1 MILKRVNLKRNLI
14 SQNVRRCTQAM
25 DSEAGL
31 AKLISRWGVDQPFVF
46 ILFWLLDTFG
56 DTGDKGDWCWGPTRV
71 RWGHWLAIHEFKED
85 FVNNQRPT
93 ALAEILL
100 LGGVRLGLNSRGCC
114 VSTPLE
120 TFLCPATFIHT
131 CQLKVPKNS
140 GLLWVKVVYWGQI
153 CPIFTWVC
161 FLIMI
166 CFAEQNI
173 LFGLLLAFFLDSRS
187 SCAGNSSHMA
197 LCWKLGCNQTFCRC
211 KRSILFFRSIALLS
225 VSWLNYMPAH
235 KS

>member
-1 MILKRVNLKRNLI
+1 MWGAAFKPWILRQVL
-14 SQNVRRCTQAM
+14 QNWFPGEVLTSHLCSSCFDCLTPLVTQVTKVT
-25 DSEAGL
+25 DVEVQ
-31 AKLISRWGVDQPFVF
+31 WG
-46 ILFWLLDTFG
+46 G
-56 DTGDKGDWCWGPTRV
+56 
-71 RWGHWLAIHEFKED
+71 GHWLAIHEFKED

-131 CQLKVPKNS
+131 CQLKVPKYS
-140 GLLWVKVVYWGQI
+140 GLLWVKIVY

-166 CFAEQNI
+166 CFVEQNI

-197 LCWKLGCNQTFCRC
+197 ICWKLGCNQTFCRC